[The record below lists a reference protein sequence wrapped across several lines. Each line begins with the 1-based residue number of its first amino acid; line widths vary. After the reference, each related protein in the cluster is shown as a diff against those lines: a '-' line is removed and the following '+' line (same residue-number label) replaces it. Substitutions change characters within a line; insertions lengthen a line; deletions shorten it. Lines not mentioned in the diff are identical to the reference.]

1 MSFYPEPVEGLL
13 LQAYQALTC
22 PAECVTKQGMKIT
35 PEEVRYV
42 AKLARLSLSE
52 AEVEKT
58 TLQLDTILSYV
69 EKLGELDTTS
79 VLPTTHAL
87 DIRNAFREDLTRKSL
102 PQQEALANGP
112 LQNGEAFVVPRVI

>member
-1 MSFYPEPVEGLL
+1 
-13 LQAYQALTC
+13 
-22 PAECVTKQGMKIT
+22 MKIT

-42 AKLARLSLSE
+42 ATLARLSLSE

-69 EKLGELDTTS
+69 EKLDELDTSS
-79 VLPTTHAL
+79 VQPTTHAL
-87 DIRNAFREDLTRKSL
+87 ALRNAFREDAARESL

>member
-1 MSFYPEPVEGLL
+1 
-13 LQAYQALTC
+13 
-22 PAECVTKQGMKIT
+22 MKIT

-52 AEVEKT
+52 AELEKT
-58 TLQLDTILSYV
+58 TLQLDGILSYV
-69 EKLGELDTTS
+69 EKLGELDTTG

-87 DIRNAFREDLTRKSL
+87 AIHNALRQDETRQSL
-102 PQQEALANGP
+102 PQPAALANGP

>member
-1 MSFYPEPVEGLL
+1 
-13 LQAYQALTC
+13 
-22 PAECVTKQGMKIT
+22 MKIT

-42 AKLARLSLSE
+42 ATLARLSLSE

-69 EKLGELDTTS
+69 EKLDELDTSS
-79 VLPTTHAL
+79 VQPTTHAL
-87 DIRNAFREDLTRKSL
+87 ALRNAFREDEARESL

-112 LQNGEAFVVPRVI
+112 AQNGEAFVVPRVI